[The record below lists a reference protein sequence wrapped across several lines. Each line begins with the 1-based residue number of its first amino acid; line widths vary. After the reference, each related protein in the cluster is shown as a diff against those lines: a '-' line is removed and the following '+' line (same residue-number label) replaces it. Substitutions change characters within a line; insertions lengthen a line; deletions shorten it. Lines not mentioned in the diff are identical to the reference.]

1 MPLVSIH
8 TELLRAR
15 EMGYGVPLFD
25 TFDSLSVDGMV
36 AALAEADA
44 PGIIAIYSGSFDQ
57 PNAAALAAYIRVRLA
72 ELPQAASLML
82 DHGSSLEQCMRAIH
96 LGFTDVMFDGSKL
109 SFEENL
115 AETKAI
121 VRAAHAVGVKV
132 EAELG
137 HVGSGSEYQN
147 FGGQRKGF
155 TDPAAA
161 ERFAAETGVD
171 FLAIAIGTAHGVYV
185 GDPQLDLELLADVRR
200 RVSVPLVLH
209 GGSGLSEEQFRGAV
223 RCGISKINV
232 ATELILT
239 AGKRMVAAAGGEK
252 KGYFDLART
261 AVETYKERCLYYL
274 NLFGTSTRGL
284 A

>member
-1 MPLVSIH
+1 
-8 TELLRAR
+8 
-15 EMGYGVPLFD
+15 
-25 TFDSLSVDGMV
+25 MV
-36 AALAEADA
+36 AALEEANA

-57 PNAAALAAYIRVRLA
+57 PNAAALAAYIRVRL
-72 ELPQAASLML
+72 EKLPQPASLML

-109 SFEENL
+109 PYEENL
-115 AETKAI
+115 ATTKAI

-137 HVGSGSEYQN
+137 HVGSGNEYQN

-171 FLAIAIGTAHGVYV
+171 FLAVAIGTAHGVYV
-185 GDPQLDLELLADVRR
+185 GDPQIDLELLAEVRR

-209 GGSGLSEEQFRGAV
+209 GGSG
-223 RCGISKINV
+223 
-232 ATELILT
+232 
-239 AGKRMVAAAGGEK
+239 
-252 KGYFDLART
+252 
-261 AVETYKERCLYYL
+261 
-274 NLFGTSTRGL
+274 
-284 A
+284 